1 MLAGGALAIA
11 VSFAGAAQAQ
21 SYVPDW
27 GIADMRQTV
36 AGAFMMAAAAA
47 PAATTPAAAQSNL
60 LNDWGIDDMKQAF
73 ANLGVTVTDSGTLD
87 NAEKPAIYVY
97 GKTAEGM
104 NFLAFGT
111 ACSDMP
117 RRCKGL
123 NLSAS
128 FTQDSN
134 AEVDRRV
141 KEIDRMAV
149 SARNGGDNSLDIN
162 RYVIFDDGITRK
174 NLEMN
179 ISVFIGISEDI
190 WNGGGT

>member
-1 MLAGGALAIA
+1 MVKMMMKTLA
-11 VSFAGAAQAQ
+11 
-21 SYVPDW
+21 
-27 GIADMRQTV
+27 V
-36 AGAFMMAAAAA
+36 AGAFMMAAVA
-47 PAATTPAAAQSNL
+47 TPAAAQGNL
-60 LNDWGIDDMKQAF
+60 LNDWGIDDVKQAF
-73 ANLGVTVTDSGTLD
+73 ANLGVTVTDSGTEESGAL
-87 NAEKPAIYVY
+87 YVY
-97 GKTAEGM
+97 GKSAEGM
-104 NFLAFGT
+104 KFLAYGT
-111 ACSDMP
+111 VCTGTP
-117 RRCKGL
+117 KRCKGL
-123 NLSAS
+123 NLSAG

>member
-1 MLAGGALAIA
+1 MLKMMMKTLA
-11 VSFAGAAQAQ
+11 
-21 SYVPDW
+21 
-27 GIADMRQTV
+27 V
-36 AGAFMMAAAAA
+36 AGAFMMAAVA
-47 PAATTPAAAQSNL
+47 TPAAAQGNL
-60 LNDWGIDDMKQAF
+60 LNDWGIDDVKQAF
-73 ANLGVTVTDSGTLD
+73 ANLGVTVTDSGTEESGAL
-87 NAEKPAIYVY
+87 YVY
-97 GKTAEGM
+97 GKSAEGM
-104 NFLAFGT
+104 KFLAYGT
-111 ACSDMP
+111 VCTGTP
-117 RRCKGL
+117 KRCKGL
-123 NLSAS
+123 NLSAG

>member
-1 MLAGGALAIA
+1 MKTLA
-11 VSFAGAAQAQ
+11 
-21 SYVPDW
+21 
-27 GIADMRQTV
+27 V
-36 AGAFMMAAAAA
+36 AGAFMMAAAA
-47 PAATTPAAAQSNL
+47 TPAAAQSNL
-60 LNDWGIDDMKQAF
+60 LNDWGIDDVKQAF
-73 ANLGVTVTDSGTLD
+73 ANLGVTVTDSGTEESGAL
-87 NAEKPAIYVY
+87 YVY
-97 GKTAEGM
+97 GKSAEGM
-104 NFLAFGT
+104 KFLAYGT
-111 ACSDMP
+111 VCTGTP
-117 RRCKGL
+117 KRCKGL
-123 NLSAS
+123 NLSAG

>member
-1 MLAGGALAIA
+1 MMKTLA
-11 VSFAGAAQAQ
+11 
-21 SYVPDW
+21 
-27 GIADMRQTV
+27 V
-36 AGAFMMAAAAA
+36 AGAFMLAAAA
-47 PAATTPAAAQSNL
+47 TPAAAQSNL
-60 LNDWGIDDMKQAF
+60 LNDWGIDDVKQAF
-73 ANLGVTVTDSGTLD
+73 ANLGVTVTDSGTEESGAL
-87 NAEKPAIYVY
+87 YVY
-97 GKTAEGM
+97 GKSAEGM
-104 NFLAFGT
+104 KFLAYGT
-111 ACSDMP
+111 ACTGTP
-117 RRCKGL
+117 KRCKGL

-128 FTQDSN
+128 FIQDSN

-141 KEIDRMAV
+141 REIDRMAV

>member
-1 MLAGGALAIA
+1 MVKMMMKSLA
-11 VSFAGAAQAQ
+11 
-21 SYVPDW
+21 
-27 GIADMRQTV
+27 V
-36 AGAFMMAAAAA
+36 AGAFMMAAAA
-47 PAATTPAAAQSNL
+47 TPAAAQGNL
-60 LNDWGIDDMKQAF
+60 LNDWGIDDVKQAF
-73 ANLGVTVTDSGTLD
+73 ANLGVTVTDSGTEESGAL
-87 NAEKPAIYVY
+87 YVY
-97 GKTAEGM
+97 GKSAEGM
-104 NFLAFGT
+104 KFLAYGT
-111 ACSDMP
+111 VCTGTP
-117 RRCKGL
+117 KRCKGL
-123 NLSAS
+123 NLSAG

>member
-1 MLAGGALAIA
+1 MGNMMIKSLA
-11 VSFAGAAQAQ
+11 
-21 SYVPDW
+21 
-27 GIADMRQTV
+27 V
-36 AGAFMMAAAAA
+36 AGALMMAAAA
-47 PAATTPAAAQSNL
+47 TPAAAQSTL
-60 LNDWGIDDMKQAF
+60 LKDWAIDDVKQAF
-73 ANLGVTVTDSGTLD
+73 ANIGVTVTDSGTEESGAL
-87 NAEKPAIYVY
+87 YVY
-97 GKTAEGM
+97 GKSAEGM
-104 NFLAFGT
+104 KFLAYGT
-111 ACSDMP
+111 VCEGTP
-117 RRCKGL
+117 KRCKGL
-123 NLSAS
+123 NLSAG

>member
-1 MLAGGALAIA
+1 MMMKTLA
-11 VSFAGAAQAQ
+11 
-21 SYVPDW
+21 
-27 GIADMRQTV
+27 V
-36 AGAFMMAAAAA
+36 AGAFMMAAAA
-47 PAATTPAAAQSNL
+47 TPAAAQGNL
-60 LNDWGIDDMKQAF
+60 LNDWGIDDVKQAF
-73 ANLGVTVTDSGTLD
+73 ANLGVTVTDSGTEESGAL
-87 NAEKPAIYVY
+87 YVY
-97 GKTAEGM
+97 GKSAEGM
-104 NFLAFGT
+104 KFLAYGT
-111 ACSDMP
+111 VCTGTP
-117 RRCKGL
+117 KRCKGL
-123 NLSAS
+123 NLSAG

-179 ISVFIGISEDI
+179 ILVFIGISEDI

>member
-1 MLAGGALAIA
+1 MMMKTLA
-11 VSFAGAAQAQ
+11 
-21 SYVPDW
+21 
-27 GIADMRQTV
+27 V
-36 AGAFMMAAAAA
+36 AGAFMMAAAA
-47 PAATTPAAAQSNL
+47 TPAAAQGNL
-60 LNDWGIDDMKQAF
+60 LNDWGIDDVKQAF
-73 ANLGVTVTDSGTLD
+73 ANLGVTVTDSGTEESGAL
-87 NAEKPAIYVY
+87 YVY
-97 GKTAEGM
+97 GKSAEGM
-104 NFLAFGT
+104 KFLAYGT
-111 ACSDMP
+111 VCTGTP
-117 RRCKGL
+117 KRCKGL
-123 NLSAS
+123 NLSAG
-128 FTQDSN
+128 FTKDSN

>member
-1 MLAGGALAIA
+1 MKMMMKTLA
-11 VSFAGAAQAQ
+11 
-21 SYVPDW
+21 
-27 GIADMRQTV
+27 V
-36 AGAFMMAAAAA
+36 AGAFMMAAAA
-47 PAATTPAAAQSNL
+47 TPAAAQGNL
-60 LNDWGIDDMKQAF
+60 LNDWGIDDVKQAF
-73 ANLGVTVTDSGTLD
+73 ANLGVTVTDSGTEESGAL
-87 NAEKPAIYVY
+87 YVY
-97 GKTAEGM
+97 GKSAEGM
-104 NFLAFGT
+104 KFLAYGT
-111 ACSDMP
+111 VCTGTP
-117 RRCKGL
+117 KRCKGL
-123 NLSAS
+123 NLSAG

>member
-1 MLAGGALAIA
+1 MMMKTLA
-11 VSFAGAAQAQ
+11 
-21 SYVPDW
+21 
-27 GIADMRQTV
+27 V
-36 AGAFMMAAAAA
+36 AGAFMMAAAA
-47 PAATTPAAAQSNL
+47 TPAAAQGNL
-60 LNDWGIDDMKQAF
+60 LNDWGIDDVKQAF
-73 ANLGVTVTDSGTLD
+73 ANVGVTVTDSGTEEESGSL
-87 NAEKPAIYVY
+87 YVY

-104 NFLAFGT
+104 KFLAYGT
-111 ACSDMP
+111 ACTGTP
-117 RRCKGL
+117 KRCKGL

-128 FTQDSN
+128 FIQDSN

-179 ISVFIGISEDI
+179 ILVFIGISEDI

>member
-1 MLAGGALAIA
+1 MMMKTLA
-11 VSFAGAAQAQ
+11 
-21 SYVPDW
+21 
-27 GIADMRQTV
+27 V
-36 AGAFMMAAAAA
+36 AGAFMLAAAA
-47 PAATTPAAAQSNL
+47 TPAAAQSNL
-60 LNDWGIDDMKQAF
+60 LNDWGIDDVKQAF
-73 ANLGVTVTDSGTLD
+73 ANLGVTVTDSGTEESGAL
-87 NAEKPAIYVY
+87 YVY
-97 GKTAEGM
+97 GKSAEGM
-104 NFLAFGT
+104 KFLAYGT
-111 ACSDMP
+111 VCTGTP
-117 RRCKGL
+117 KRCKGL
-123 NLSAS
+123 NLSAG

>member
-1 MLAGGALAIA
+1 MMMKTLA
-11 VSFAGAAQAQ
+11 
-21 SYVPDW
+21 
-27 GIADMRQTV
+27 V
-36 AGAFMMAAAAA
+36 AGAFMMAAAA
-47 PAATTPAAAQSNL
+47 TPAAAQGNL
-60 LNDWGIDDMKQAF
+60 LNDWGIDDVKQAF
-73 ANLGVTVTDSGTLD
+73 ANLGVTVTDSGTEESGAL
-87 NAEKPAIYVY
+87 YVY
-97 GKTAEGM
+97 GKSAEGM
-104 NFLAFGT
+104 KFLAYGT
-111 ACSDMP
+111 VCTGTP
-117 RRCKGL
+117 KRCKGL
-123 NLSAS
+123 NLSAG

>member
-1 MLAGGALAIA
+1 VKMMMKTLA
-11 VSFAGAAQAQ
+11 
-21 SYVPDW
+21 
-27 GIADMRQTV
+27 V
-36 AGAFMMAAAAA
+36 AGAFMMAAAA
-47 PAATTPAAAQSNL
+47 TPAAAQGNL
-60 LNDWGIDDMKQAF
+60 LNDWGIDDVKQAF
-73 ANLGVTVTDSGTLD
+73 ANLGVTVTDSGTEESGAL
-87 NAEKPAIYVY
+87 YVY
-97 GKTAEGM
+97 GKSAEGM
-104 NFLAFGT
+104 KFLAYGT
-111 ACSDMP
+111 VCTGTP
-117 RRCKGL
+117 KRCKGL
-123 NLSAS
+123 NLSAG

>member
-1 MLAGGALAIA
+1 MMMKTLA
-11 VSFAGAAQAQ
+11 
-21 SYVPDW
+21 
-27 GIADMRQTV
+27 V
-36 AGAFMMAAAAA
+36 AGAFMMAAAA
-47 PAATTPAAAQSNL
+47 TPAAAQSNL
-60 LNDWGIDDMKQAF
+60 LNDWGIDDVKQAF
-73 ANLGVTVTDSGTLD
+73 ANLGVTVTDSGTEESGAL
-87 NAEKPAIYVY
+87 YVY
-97 GKTAEGM
+97 GKSAEGM
-104 NFLAFGT
+104 KFLAYGT
-111 ACSDMP
+111 VCTGTP
-117 RRCKGL
+117 KRCKGL
-123 NLSAS
+123 NLSAG